1 MGMITIN
8 RGISPSQAANRLGTS
23 AKTVKENECT
33 SGALAARRGPIGGD
47 AVVTTGNRILE
58 EALRC
63 AARGWPVFPL
73 HSVRDGRCSCNKPDC
88 RDTGKHPLTAHG
100 LLDATTDEDQIRDW
114 WERRHPIANLGGERA
129 AQPASSSL
137 TSTLGTAG
145 TIRSPSSRR
154 CTASSRTRSRE
165 KPAGAVATSSSR
177 KDHGGAA
184 PWNRHPRWWLHRPT
198 AESACKRESVP
209 VGPQLTPG

>member
-23 AKTVKENECT
+23 
-33 SGALAARRGPIGGD
+33 ARRGPIGGD

-88 RDTGKHPLTAHG
+88 RDTGKHPLTAPRRTRIKSG
-100 LLDATTDEDQIRDW
+100 TGGNAAT
-114 WERRHPIANLGGERA
+114 P
-129 AQPASSSL
+129 
-137 TSTLGTAG
+137 
-145 TIRSPSSRR
+145 
-154 CTASSRTRSRE
+154 SRTSGANGPPSRLL
-165 KPAGAVATSSSR
+165 R
-177 KDHGGAA
+177 
-184 PWNRHPRWWLHRPT
+184 R
-198 AESACKRESVP
+198 
-209 VGPQLTPG
+209 